1 MSFAALPLWAVLGAL
16 AAASLGVLALYMLRR
31 TPRREVVSN
40 VAFWLRAAQRSK
52 PKFLRATR
60 IPLLALLVSLL
71 IGALLVA
78 DLGDPRFG
86 AGVRGTTVIVY
97 AAGRTM
103 GARDGFGGG
112 RLTGT
117 RLAQAL
123 GETRRQTERASAR
136 GRVAVIRAGLR
147 PTVVLPLTED
157 GAALDAALRGEHADD
172 GASDLAGALLL
183 ADRLVRASGESGR
196 VVVIADHPLPVALDA
211 PLELIPIGTPRDTL
225 AITQLL
231 ARRDPVAVGEYA
243 VHVEVTSFTSRA
255 ARAKLVIRDRDVVVS
270 ERELVLNAYEHVA
283 HEAQGFS
290 SGRGELTAKLEDIVL
305 AGADDAL
312 TADDVAYAAAPPL
325 HRTSVLLVTS
335 GNAFLQRVLAAHGAL
350 DVTVAAPG
358 AVPDGALSRFE
369 VVVLDRA
376 APEALLRHPAKL
388 LVDVPEGTAGFHYAG
403 AVRDARI
410 TATLAGHG
418 ALDGVRLDG
427 ALVREGHALRGEPGD
442 SVLARRGGDALI
454 VARARAGERTVALGF
469 ALGQSDLVERIA
481 FPLMMHA
488 TLRWLA
494 GQSNTDVVLARAP
507 GTPLAVGRGAT
518 ALGPG
523 GAALTPVAG
532 VVVDTTRAGLYHVG
546 EEVLAYDASR
556 DAESLNVDPS
566 GRALDPLRAL
576 PPLSVIIAAV
586 LLALVL
592 LEWLLLHRGRLG

>member
-1 MSFAALPLWAVLGAL
+1 MSFAALPVWAVLVAM
-16 AAASLGVLALYMLRR
+16 AATLVGVLTLYLLRR

-40 VAFWLRAAQRSK
+40 VAFWLRAAQRSR

-60 IPLLALLVSLL
+60 IPLIALLVSML
-71 IGALLVA
+71 IGSLLVA
-78 DLGDPRFG
+78 DLSDPRFG
-86 AGVRGTTVIVY
+86 AGVRGTTVVVY

-103 GARDGFGGG
+103 GAREG
-112 RLTGT
+112 LAGT

-123 GETRRQTERASAR
+123 GETARQTERASSR

-157 GAALDAALRGEHADD
+157 GSAVGAALRGERADD
-172 GASDLAGALLL
+172 GPSDLAGALLL
-183 ADRLVRASGESGR
+183 ADGIVRASGESGR
-196 VVVIADHPLPVALDA
+196 IVVIADRPLPVATGA
-211 PLELIPIGTPRDTL
+211 PLELIPIGTPRDTIAVTRL
-225 AITQLL
+225 I

-243 VHVEVTSFTSRA
+243 VHAEVTSFTSRT
-255 ARAKLVIRDRDVVVS
+255 ARAKLVIRDRDVVLA
-270 ERELVLNAYEHVA
+270 ERELRLGPYEHVSQ
-283 HEAQGFS
+283 EAQGFS

-312 TADDVAYAAAPPL
+312 AADDTAYAAAPPL

-335 GNAFLQRVLAAHGAL
+335 GNPFLQRVLAAHGAL
-350 DVTVAAPG
+350 DVTIAAPG

-388 LVDVPEGTAGFHYAG
+388 LVASPDGTAGFAYAD
-403 AVRDARI
+403 AVHNARV

-427 ALVREGHALRGEPGD
+427 VLVREGHALRGEPGD
-442 SVLARRGGDALI
+442 SVLARRGADALI
-454 VARARAGERTVALGF
+454 IARERAGERTVALGF
-469 ALGQSDLVERIA
+469 ALDRTDLVERIA

-494 GQSNTDVVLARAP
+494 GQSNTDVVLARSP

-523 GAALTPVAG
+523 GEALTPVAG
-532 VVVDTTRAGLYHVG
+532 VVVDTARAGLYHVG
-546 EEVLAYDASR
+546 EEVFAYDASPQ
-556 DAESLNVDPS
+556 AETLAIDPT

-576 PPLSVIIAAV
+576 PPLSALVAGV